1 MLKLPLIKKKYC
13 ILDVARQMI
22 SSCLNKREVIKV
34 FSAGR
39 RCESEEEEER
49 KKGSSCFYVLV
60 GGQFIGGCNEPIKMH
75 WLSREKRADSP
86 D

>member
-1 MLKLPLIKKKYC
+1 
-13 ILDVARQMI
+13 MI

-34 FSAGR
+34 FSVGR

-75 WLSREKRADSP
+75 
-86 D
+86 

>member
-49 KKGSSCFYVLV
+49 KKRFLLLLCAS
-60 GGQFIGGCNEPIKMH
+60 GGTIY
-75 WLSREKRADSP
+75 WRL
-86 D
+86 

>member
-1 MLKLPLIKKKYC
+1 MLKLPRIKKKYC
-13 ILDVARQMI
+13 ILDVAKQMI

-39 RCESEEEEER
+39 RCESEEEEEER

-75 WLSREKRADSP
+75 
-86 D
+86 